1 MDESRT
7 SKASFHVSSYFWGM
21 LEAQY
26 AGEYRDKFERI
37 SGYRGPRR
45 PGSINACKHQKVEYQ
60 AFPIRGVREDMDST
74 PGFAGTF
81 PVNIALGPADPSL
94 DPRPANY
101 SSELV
106 VSISNSDT
114 QELLRQLAGEV
125 QPAMSLPNM
134 ILELPQTLTLWKD
147 LKEPLLAALSLQSK
161 SKHGKHKKRLK
172 DGSNALLAQQFGL
185 LPLVGDLKALLNMS
199 QKVHSEVAR
208 ISKLPTTWSKAS
220 KKCSPS
226 LLTFS
231 SILESR
237 SFGYSSLKTDDVIC
251 EDAIVIHYEH
261 QKAKSISGPQ
271 LVSAVTNK
279 LMGMTNPAAVLW
291 EATPFSFVA
300 DWFFPIGEQ
309 LRKLDG
315 SSINDLM
322 LCRHFCTTVKAKRST
337 PVTITRDY
345 FGPMVCGIIHDTH
358 FRRYDGL
365 PPVMS
370 LSADITMPGIR
381 QFVLGGALALQRL

>member
-1 MDESRT
+1 MDEFRT
-7 SKASFHVSSYFWGM
+7 SKASYAFADLFWGRVN
-21 LEAQY
+21 ARY
-26 AGEYRDKFERI
+26 AGEYRNKFERI
-37 SGYRGPRR
+37 DGYRGPRR
-45 PGSINACKHQKVEYQ
+45 PGSINACIHRKVEYQ
-60 AFPIRGVREDMDST
+60 ALSCRNVRTDMAST
-74 PGFAGTF
+74 PGYTGTF
-81 PVNIALGPADPSL
+81 PVNIALGPADPGL
-94 DPRPANY
+94 DARAADY
-101 SSELV
+101 SSELT
-106 VSISNSDT
+106 VSITDSEMSD
-114 QELLRQLAGEV
+114 LLRQLAGEV
-125 QPAMSLPNM
+125 EPALSLPNM
-134 ILELPQTLTLWKD
+134 ILELPQTLTLWND
-147 LKEPLLAALSLQSK
+147 LKEPLLAALSLSSK
-161 SKHGKHKKRLK
+161 RKGGRSKKRLK

-185 LPLVGDLKALLNMS
+185 LPLVGDLKALLSMS
-199 QKVHSEVAR
+199 KKVHSEVAR
-208 ISKLPTTWSKAS
+208 ITKLPTTWTKAQ

-226 LLTFS
+226 LLTHTS
-231 SILESR
+231 VLTTR
-237 SFGYSSLKTDDVIC
+237 SFGYMSLVYDSMIS
-251 EDAIVIHYEH
+251 EEAITIHYEH
-261 QKAKSISGPQ
+261 QKAKTISGPQ

-315 SSINDLM
+315 SSINNLM
-322 LCRHFCTTVKAKRST
+322 LCRHFCTTVKSKRSI

-345 FGPMVCGIIHDTH
+345 FGPTVCGIIRDTY

>member
-1 MDESRT
+1 MDESR
-7 SKASFHVSSYFWGM
+7 SFKANFHVSSYSWGM
-21 LEAQY
+21 VDAQY
-26 AGEYRDKFERI
+26 AGQYRNKFERI
-37 SGYRGPRR
+37 DGYRGPRR
-45 PGSINACKHQKVEYQ
+45 PGSINACKHRKVEYQ
-60 AFPIRGVREDMDST
+60 AFSIHGVREDMASA
-74 PGFAGTF
+74 PGFAGSF
-81 PVNIALGPADPSL
+81 PVNIAMGPADPSL
-94 DPRPANY
+94 DPRAANY

-106 VSISNSDT
+106 VSITDSEMS
-114 QELLRQLAGEV
+114 ELLRQLAGDIK
-125 QPAMSLPNM
+125 PAVSLPNV
-134 ILELPQTLTLWKD
+134 ILELPQTLTLWND
-147 LKEPLLAALSLQSK
+147 LKAPLLAALSLSSK
-161 SKHGKHKKRLK
+161 RKGALYKKRFK
-172 DGSNALLAQQFGL
+172 DGSNSLLAQQFGL
-185 LPLVGDLKALLNMS
+185 LPLVGDLKALLSMS

-208 ISKLPTTWSKAS
+208 LSRLPTTWTKAQ

-226 LLTFS
+226 LLTFTS
-231 SILESR
+231 VLESM
-237 SFGYSSLKTDDVIC
+237 SFGYSSLKYDAMTS
-251 EDAIVIHYEH
+251 EDAITIHYEH

-315 SSINDLM
+315 SSVNDLM
-322 LCRHFCTTVKAKRST
+322 LCRHFCTTVKAKRSI

-345 FGPMVCGIIHDTH
+345 FGPMVCGVVHDTY